1 MLITTLVA
9 LLVSAAPQQM
19 PPQEP
24 AAPSALTAEQ
34 MKQLLDGEGMG
45 LAKPAEAHQYP
56 GPKHVLDLAKE
67 LKLTSDQQ
75 KEITAVREAML
86 ARARPLGRGIV
97 DAELALDDAFKG
109 GKVTE
114 ADLKQRLD
122 AIAKLQGELRLVH
135 LRAHL
140 LTKPLLSADQIKQ
153 YDDLRRH
160 AH

>member
-9 LLVSAAPQQM
+9 LLVSGALQQHVHPQD
-19 PPQEP
+19 P
-24 AAPSALTAEQ
+24 AAPSALSADQ
-34 MKQLLDGEGMG
+34 VKQLLDGEGMG
-45 LAKPAEAHQYP
+45 LAKPAEMHQYP

-75 KEITAVREAML
+75 KDISAIREAML
-86 ARARPLGRGIV
+86 ATARPLGRSIV
-97 DAELALDDAFKG
+97 DAERGLDEAFKG

-114 ADLKQRLD
+114 AELKQRLD
-122 AIAKLQGELRLVH
+122 AIARLHGELRLVH

-153 YDDLRRH
+153 YDALRRH
-160 AH
+160 